1 MSDEEI
7 VGVLYNTCYG
17 GFNMSRKAVELINK
31 KYQEIGKQPIN
42 SYDYVSRTDPVI
54 LEIYEQLGSDNFSG
68 INSKIQIEYI
78 KKRYINF
85 IKIDEYDGME
95 SVIIDYS
102 SSVITQIDKILNS
115 TQTDSEKLSN
125 IQYELNNI
133 FKDI

>member
-1 MSDEEI
+1 MSEEET

-17 GFNMSRKAVELINK
+17 GFNMSRQAVELINRR
-31 KYQEIGKQPIN
+31 YQEIGKPPIN
-42 SYDYVSRTDPVI
+42 SYDYINRSDPII
-54 LEIYEQLGSDNFSG
+54 LQVYEEIGSNNFSG
-68 INSKIQIEYI
+68 INSKIEIEYI
-78 KKRYINF
+78 KRRYINF

-125 IQYELNNI
+125 IQYALNNI
-133 FKDI
+133 FRDI

>member
-1 MSDEEI
+1 MSGEET

-17 GFNMSRKAVELINK
+17 GFNLSRQAVELINK
-31 KYQEIGKQPIN
+31 KYQEIGKPPIN
-42 SYDYVSRTDPVI
+42 SYDYVSRTDPII
-54 LEIYEQLGSDNFSG
+54 LQVYEQLGSDRFSG
-68 INSKIQIEYI
+68 RNSKIQIEYI
-78 KKRYINF
+78 NRIYINF

-125 IQYELNNI
+125 IQYALNNM

>member
-1 MSDEEI
+1 MSDEET

-54 LEIYEQLGSDNFSG
+54 LQVYEQLGSDNFSG

>member
-1 MSDEEI
+1 MSGEET

-17 GFNMSRKAVELINK
+17 GFNMSHKAVDLINK

-54 LEIYEQLGSDNFSG
+54 LEVYEQLGSDNFSG

-78 KKRYINF
+78 KRRYINF